1 MKPTLSKLAF
11 RFCQLYPPMNHKVY
25 FTVNPAAIMT
35 CKEARDHFIPVTC
48 LVGGLI
54 NIS

>member
-35 CKEARDHFIPVTC
+35 WKKQGITSFQLPAWWV
-48 LVGGLI
+48 V
-54 NIS
+54 